1 MAVTLAPG
9 VNPNIAQGCPN
20 PPPCDTC
27 QVTPLKKKGDNK
39 KQAQDSGGQV
49 ALLKMK
55 AELTKTS
62 QQFYDSVSGSKSI
75 YAKVKNKIEATD
87 KQDLQQLTM
96 DVPTVMQSLEDSLL
110 NPLRSLVA
118 EAPKLHLSAVA
129 QKQLEFAALQDKA
142 AECQNPATELFNA
155 IEFLEGLSKAAQR
168 KQGLNRDYM
177 KNKVAGL
184 MVGGGYGKKVADR
197 IAKEVQAISLGE
209 QVFSEDRISRSGH
222 PLAAP
227 PPPPKF
233 VIRENVLATRAPNLY
248 SPRHALMW

>member
-1 MAVTLAPG
+1 MHLFGSYPCPWGKSEYSSG
-9 VNPNIAQGCPN
+9 VPKSP

-75 YAKVKNKIEATD
+75 YAKVKKQNEATD

-155 IEFLEGLSKAAQR
+155 IEFQACRRRRSASKA
-168 KQGLNRDYM
+168 
-177 KNKVAGL
+177 
-184 MVGGGYGKKVADR
+184 
-197 IAKEVQAISLGE
+197 ST
-209 QVFSEDRISRSGH
+209 
-222 PLAAP
+222 
-227 PPPPKF
+227 
-233 VIRENVLATRAPNLY
+233 ATT
-248 SPRHALMW
+248 